1 MEGILSRI
9 ELALAN
15 LSLSCDDLGP
25 TASPGASSL
34 IQTLEIFRQFH
45 RESEDNKKQVLL
57 DQLHK
62 QLVPLRELPQCTSQL
77 EAVQALSDGVCRLY
91 FQHVG
96 QNRNVA
102 KRAVKVLKV
111 LHKLDK
117 SSIASRLKEEW
128 NLLLTDVWSLS
139 DLQKV
144 FQLLDEPVLVREYI
158 QDLWP
163 QLLLSL
169 AGTWQQLHLEIS
181 SSTAPALMIDRC
193 YLATKISL
201 QLFQV
206 LSSGDVGIQQVC
218 EVGTD
223 TPAIHVISST
233 LLEVIFSQV
242 CSLDCKLFAS
252 NALGF
257 LLNMSSNLKEAAGT
271 ANKLT
276 QAPEKEGHQTV
287 STGDLRF
294 EVTVPRL
301 TATDQS
307 WCQVV
312 LVRGLL
318 TCVRLDILLQQVQDS
333 QTHQQKSLFFDV
345 LFPLVTKFCG
355 DVGVG
360 DIQYHAFYAL
370 EQWLKRAR
378 TDLPHVHATSG
389 RHFHTDGPV
398 TTTVMQCLWNNWENP
413 IVGVPDLVKSAFG
426 LLLALHQ
433 EENTLAGHTRSMLF
447 EDLFVKLAGTSW
459 HVKGRYILLVELIP
473 YVQVLQVLRS
483 QNHIPTQLVQALS
496 TNHIAPASSD
506 VYRAF
511 LVATREAYQKDETAA
526 AEVWRDVWL
535 ETFMSAI
542 CNTNHLIRHNAM
554 QHWVP
559 CTLRLFPQV
568 LSVIT
573 TRLQDRTCL
582 VSGTIRLRAHMAVL
596 KAARTL
602 NIVSTHDMASD
613 VIREALWHSEED
625 VRAEAFSIIC
635 SHPKKSDPLS
645 SAEVGLLQEFLPLN
659 MNSDAAAFRQVVC
672 NNMRKL
678 MVRLRDG
685 SWTLLKK
692 ILKTKA
698 TASNNETKT
707 QLMQIIGF
715 VDWLVDLC
723 VMSTFPGACY
733 QRRKTALEL
742 LWIVYDHL
750 TSDWG
755 NEPKTSA
762 NYQTL
767 LNWARAQGSWDFFAE
782 RNAAALL
789 NCMEDGSTEV
799 RELAYHLLLTSF
811 PTPWCWWGLGEG
823 ETGDRLFSHARQLL
837 HSPKAQECE
846 AGALIIKLIFNK
858 LSIQRGLDV
867 FGESVSDSGSAPV
880 RFIQGL
886 LGLLQE
892 QHTTATSNL
901 LQAARQ
907 APMHGVLLALRQ
919 CLSSPALWVQHRS
932 EDVGQLRC
940 QVSDLVTA
948 VEAVLSL
955 VLKALAGVKG
965 QEEEEDSEVSP
976 SFADMGEAIS
986 SIICESGDQEGGQ
999 DDIALTPEHELVL
1012 ACCWLNIKE
1021 AGLLLGQLVDS
1032 VLQNDCELL
1041 TPEQVQFIGRMY
1053 VRILT
1058 QCRHRGAIESCNIG
1072 FLMVCKRLLSHSDA
1086 QLAAI
1091 PAQILDQVLD
1101 VISGNRSTSNITRR
1115 SAGLPL
1121 LVQAITASEPRG
1133 NYRPLLRR
1141 AVQVL
1146 LTTAQLPLSQDE
1158 DHTVDIPQVHALNVL
1173 RALFSDSTLGAAML
1187 GHISDAV
1194 ILAISGFSSPVWAI
1208 RNAAMQ
1214 LYGTLLIRM
1223 LGPKRVRDEHSA
1235 ENTITARE
1243 FFTRWPGLRLFLL
1256 QQLTEAVGRQGEGR
1270 FYLHPG
1276 LQPVLI
1282 LLSKLGPGIEDVEH
1296 RKLLSQFVSPVMAQ
1310 ASSPLLSVR
1319 VLCARALVPLVSVQ
1333 TQVQVMCGILEKM
1346 AAAPGEQVQQNGLH
1360 GAILQVMHLLQQWKD
1375 TTRKDYLQESRGIL
1389 QAILARSWVATS
1401 SNPCPVTRTDY
1412 LKLLLSAAQSC
1423 DTCVERDRVL
1433 LTLKDEV
1440 STVTS
1445 NVDSSCQPVASE
1457 LLLKTAASVSLQLLT
1472 LNSVPA
1478 ETHQQLTGSLLLSAC
1493 VDVRRATLLHIQDL
1507 TSREDLAAWLWIL
1520 PILQQQLEK
1529 ETDLLCLE
1537 LCLDNFV
1544 VFHTSRQ
1551 ELPPCTTFPTSLWT
1565 VVMQFAQ
1572 GHKGTSVCAKALP
1585 VLAIGLHQLLHSKAH
1600 SSREELQKWSQLMEA
1615 YSHPLQPE
1623 PLRVGVGRA
1632 LQQVGVGVM
1641 ERIAQE
1647 QQEEDME
1654 VVLRLTRATLA
1665 LLQDEVREPRTQAT
1679 SFAALLPRT
1688 PSVVQYPN
1696 IHTTAAIR
1704 VLLAYLVDRFW
1715 WSPSV
1720 WRYFLTTLY
1729 PDDPISTI
1737 SQHACTGSTHLFE
1750 QEEVNVYAEVIT
1762 MAKLIKDSFRN
1773 LVIKQS
1779 QENSAPAWDINY
1791 FTCAIKEVREKLS
1804 LIVPQVEKERHAGL
1818 LGVTGYSKPLAALFC
1833 YLLYVDCLFFQ
1844 IRHCQLPNES
1854 DMVEE
1859 QVQDI
1864 KCHLFQLQK
1873 VPALHPILHAVLSP
1887 TGLFSLQLDLGTAN
1901 VSTKQTSHVS

>member
-9 ELALAN
+9 ERALAN
-15 LSLSCDDLGP
+15 LSVSCDEQGA

-34 IQTLEIFRQFH
+34 IQSLEIFRQFH
-45 RESEDNKKQVLL
+45 REPDNNRRQVLL
-57 DQLHK
+57 DRLHK
-62 QLVPLRELPQCTSQL
+62 QLAPLRELPQCTSEL

-102 KRAVKVLKV
+102 KRAVKVIKV
-111 LHKLDK
+111 LYKLDK
-117 SSIASRLKEEW
+117 STIASRLREEW
-128 NLLLTDVWSLS
+128 NPLLGDVWSLS

-144 FQLLDEPVLVREYI
+144 FQVLDEPVLVSECI

-181 SSTAPALMIDRC
+181 SSTAPALIFDRC

-206 LSSGDVGIQQVC
+206 LSSGDVGLQQVC
-218 EVGTD
+218 EVGTG
-223 TPAIHVISST
+223 TPAIHAISSS

-257 LLNMSSNLKEAAGT
+257 LLNLSSNSKEAAEIV
-271 ANKLT
+271 NKLINL
-276 QAPEKEGHQTV
+276 PEKEGHQTV

-294 EVTVPRL
+294 KVTVPRFC
-301 TATDQS
+301 AADRS

-333 QTHQQKSLFFDV
+333 QTQGQESLFFDV
-345 LFPLVTKFCG
+345 LFPMVTKFCG

-378 TDLPHVHATSG
+378 TDLPHLHAASG
-389 RHFHTDGPV
+389 RHFQADGPV
-398 TTTVMQCLWNNWENP
+398 TTTVMQRLWNNWENP

-433 EENTLAGHTRSMLF
+433 EENTVAGQTSSKLF
-447 EDLFVKLAGTSW
+447 DDLFVKLTSTSW

-473 YVQVLQVLRS
+473 YVRVLQVLKS
-483 QNHIPTQLVQALS
+483 QTHIPTQLVQALS
-496 TNHIAPASSD
+496 TNHIAPTSSD

-511 LVATREAYQKDETAA
+511 LVAIREACGKDKTGATK
-526 AEVWRDVWL
+526 VWSDVWL
-535 ETFMSAI
+535 GKFMSAI

-559 CTLRLFPQV
+559 CTLRLYPQV

-573 TRLQDRTCL
+573 TQLQDSMCPASR
-582 VSGTIRLRAHMAVL
+582 TIRLRAHMAVQ
-596 KAARTL
+596 KAARSL
-602 NIVSTHDMASD
+602 NLVSTHDMAND
-613 VIREALWHSEED
+613 VVREALWHSEED
-625 VRAEAFSIIC
+625 VRAEAFSIVC

-659 MNSDAAAFRQVVC
+659 MNSDAAAFRQVIC

-692 ILKTKA
+692 VLKTKA
-698 TASNNETKT
+698 SSSNDETKT

-715 VDWLVDLC
+715 VDWLVELC

-755 NEPKTSA
+755 NEPKTSQ

-767 LNWARAQGSWDFFAE
+767 LDWARAQGSWDFFAE
-782 RNAAALL
+782 RNTTALL
-789 NCMEDGSTEV
+789 NCLEDGSTEV
-799 RELAYHLLLTSF
+799 RELAYHLLLTFF
-811 PTPWCWWGLGEG
+811 PTPWCWWCLGEG

-858 LSIQRGLDV
+858 LSTQRGLDF
-867 FGESVSDSGSAPV
+867 FGAKVSDPGSSPV
-880 RFIQGL
+880 RFIQEL
-886 LGLLQE
+886 LSLLQD
-892 QHTTATSNL
+892 QHQMATSNL

-919 CLSSPALWVQHRS
+919 CLTSPSLWVQHKS
-932 EDVGQLRC
+932 QDVEQLRC
-940 QVSDLVTA
+940 QVSDLLTA

-965 QEEEEDSEVSP
+965 QEEKEQDSEVSP

-986 SIICESGDQEGGQ
+986 SIICESGDQEGEQ

-1032 VLQNDCELL
+1032 VLQKDCDLL
-1041 TPEQVQFIGRMY
+1041 TPEQGQFIGRIY

-1058 QCRHRGAIESCNIG
+1058 QCRHRGAIESCNVG
-1072 FLMVCKRLLSHSDA
+1072 FLTVCKRLLSHSDP
-1086 QLAAI
+1086 QMAAI

-1101 VISGNRSTSNITRR
+1101 VILGNRSTSNITRR

-1133 NYRPLLRR
+1133 NYRPLLSR

-1146 LTTAQLPLSQDE
+1146 LTTAQLPLSHDQGE

-1173 RALFSDSTLGAAML
+1173 RALFSDSTLGSAML

-1214 LYGTLLIRM
+1214 LYGTLLTRM

-1243 FFTRWPGLRLFLL
+1243 FFTRWPGLRLSLL
-1256 QQLTEAVGRQGEGR
+1256 QQLQEAVGRQGEGR

-1282 LLSKLGPGIEDVEH
+1282 LLSKLGPGIDDVEH
-1296 RKLLSQFVSPVMAQ
+1296 R
-1310 ASSPLLSVR
+1310 
-1319 VLCARALVPLVSVQ
+1319 
-1333 TQVQVMCGILEKM
+1333 
-1346 AAAPGEQVQQNGLH
+1346 
-1360 GAILQVMHLLQQWKD
+1360 
-1375 TTRKDYLQESRGIL
+1375 
-1389 QAILARSWVATS
+1389 
-1401 SNPCPVTRTDY
+1401 
-1412 LKLLLSAAQSC
+1412 
-1423 DTCVERDRVL
+1423 
-1433 LTLKDEV
+1433 
-1440 STVTS
+1440 
-1445 NVDSSCQPVASE
+1445 
-1457 LLLKTAASVSLQLLT
+1457 
-1472 LNSVPA
+1472 
-1478 ETHQQLTGSLLLSAC
+1478 
-1493 VDVRRATLLHIQDL
+1493 
-1507 TSREDLAAWLWIL
+1507 
-1520 PILQQQLEK
+1520 
-1529 ETDLLCLE
+1529 
-1537 LCLDNFV
+1537 
-1544 VFHTSRQ
+1544 
-1551 ELPPCTTFPTSLWT
+1551 
-1565 VVMQFAQ
+1565 
-1572 GHKGTSVCAKALP
+1572 
-1585 VLAIGLHQLLHSKAH
+1585 
-1600 SSREELQKWSQLMEA
+1600 
-1615 YSHPLQPE
+1615 
-1623 PLRVGVGRA
+1623 
-1632 LQQVGVGVM
+1632 
-1641 ERIAQE
+1641 
-1647 QQEEDME
+1647 
-1654 VVLRLTRATLA
+1654 
-1665 LLQDEVREPRTQAT
+1665 
-1679 SFAALLPRT
+1679 
-1688 PSVVQYPN
+1688 
-1696 IHTTAAIR
+1696 
-1704 VLLAYLVDRFW
+1704 
-1715 WSPSV
+1715 
-1720 WRYFLTTLY
+1720 
-1729 PDDPISTI
+1729 
-1737 SQHACTGSTHLFE
+1737 
-1750 QEEVNVYAEVIT
+1750 
-1762 MAKLIKDSFRN
+1762 
-1773 LVIKQS
+1773 
-1779 QENSAPAWDINY
+1779 
-1791 FTCAIKEVREKLS
+1791 
-1804 LIVPQVEKERHAGL
+1804 
-1818 LGVTGYSKPLAALFC
+1818 
-1833 YLLYVDCLFFQ
+1833 
-1844 IRHCQLPNES
+1844 
-1854 DMVEE
+1854 
-1859 QVQDI
+1859 
-1864 KCHLFQLQK
+1864 
-1873 VPALHPILHAVLSP
+1873 
-1887 TGLFSLQLDLGTAN
+1887 
-1901 VSTKQTSHVS
+1901 

>member
-9 ELALAN
+9 ERALAN
-15 LSLSCDDLGP
+15 LSASSDEQGM
-25 TASPGASSL
+25 TVSPGGSSL
-34 IQTLEIFRQFH
+34 IQSLEIFHQFH
-45 RESEDNKKQVLL
+45 RESDNNKQQVLL
-57 DQLHK
+57 DKLHK
-62 QLVPLRELPQCTSQL
+62 QLVPLREPSQCTSEQ
-77 EAVQALSDGVCRLY
+77 EALQALSDGVCCLY

-102 KRAVKVLKV
+102 KRAVKVTKV
-111 LHKLDK
+111 LYKLNK
-117 SSIASRLKEEW
+117 STIASRLREEW
-128 NLLLTDVWSLS
+128 NVLLGDVWSLS

-144 FQLLDEPVLVREYI
+144 FQLLDEPALVGECI

-181 SSTAPALMIDRC
+181 SSTASALMIDRC

-201 QLFQV
+201 QLFQA
-206 LSSGDVGIQQVC
+206 LSSSEVGLQQVC

-242 CSLDCKLFAS
+242 CSLDCKLFAA

-257 LLNMSSNLKEAAGT
+257 LLNMSNNPKEAAET
-271 ANKLT
+271 AKQLIKS
-276 QAPEKEGHQTV
+276 PEKEGHQTV
-287 STGDLRF
+287 STADLRF
-294 EVTVPRL
+294 KVTVPGL
-301 TATDQS
+301 SATERS

-318 TCVRLDILLQQVQDS
+318 TCVRLDILLQQVQGS
-333 QTHQQKSLFFDV
+333 QIQQQESLFFDV
-345 LFPLVTKFCG
+345 LFPLVTKFCA

-360 DIQYHAFYAL
+360 DIQFHAFYAL

-378 TDLPHVHATSG
+378 TDLSHIHGTSG
-389 RHFHTDGPV
+389 RHFQADGAV

-433 EENTLAGHTRSMLF
+433 EENTLAGQTCSTLF
-447 EDLFVKLAGTSW
+447 KDLFVKLAGTSW

-473 YVQVLQVLRS
+473 YIQVLQVLSS
-483 QNHIPTQLVQALS
+483 QHHIPTQLVQALS

-511 LVATREAYQKDETAA
+511 LVATREACGKDEMAA
-526 AEVWRDVWL
+526 AEVWRDIWL

-542 CNTNHLIRHNAM
+542 CSTNHLIRHNAM

-559 CTLRLFPQV
+559 CTLRLYPQV

-573 TRLQDRTCL
+573 TQLQDRTCL
-582 VSGTIRLRAHMAVL
+582 VSATIRLRAHMAVL

-602 NIVSTHDMASD
+602 NLVSTHDMAND
-613 VIREALWHSEED
+613 VVREALWHSEED

-645 SAEVGLLQEFLPLN
+645 GAEVGLLQEFLPLN
-659 MNSDAAAFRQVVC
+659 MNSDAAAFRQVIC
-672 NNMRKL
+672 NNMRKV
-678 MVRLRDG
+678 MVRIRDG

-692 ILKTKA
+692 ILKTKEA
-698 TASNNETKT
+698 TSNSETKT

-715 VDWLVDLC
+715 VDWLVGLC

-742 LWIVYDHL
+742 LLIVFDHL

-767 LNWARAQGSWDFFAE
+767 LNWARAQGSWNFYAE

-789 NCMEDGSTEV
+789 NCLEDGSAEV

-811 PTPWCWWGLGEG
+811 PTPWCWWCLGEG
-823 ETGDRLFSHARQLL
+823 DTGDRLYSHARQLL

-858 LSIQRGLDV
+858 LSTQRGLD
-867 FGESVSDSGSAPV
+867 FFAGKVSDAGSSPV

-886 LGLLQE
+886 LCLLQD
-892 QHTTATSNL
+892 QYQMATSDL
-901 LQAARQ
+901 LQAARK
-907 APMHGVLLALRQ
+907 APMHGALLALRQ

-932 EDVGQLRC
+932 QDVEQLRC
-940 QVSDLVTA
+940 QVNDLVTA
-948 VEAVLSL
+948 VEAVLNL

-965 QEEEEDSEVSP
+965 QEEEQDSEVSP

-986 SIICESGDQEGGQ
+986 SIICESGDQARGQ

-1032 VLQNDCELL
+1032 VLQHKSEILI
-1041 TPEQVQFIGRMY
+1041 PEQVQFIGRMY

-1072 FLMVCKRLLSHSDA
+1072 FLTVCKRLLSHSDA
-1086 QLAAI
+1086 QMAAI

-1101 VISGNRSTSNITRR
+1101 VILGNRSTSNITRR

-1121 LVQAITASEPRG
+1121 LVLAITASEPRG
-1133 NYRPLLRR
+1133 NYRPLLSR

-1146 LTTAQLPLSQDE
+1146 LTTAQLPLAQE
-1158 DHTVDIPQVHALNVL
+1158 DHTVDIPQVHALNIL
-1173 RALFSDSTLGAAML
+1173 RALFSDSTLGSAML

-1214 LYGTLLIRM
+1214 LYGTLLTRM

-1256 QQLTEAVGRQGEGR
+1256 QQLQEAVGRQGEGQL
-1270 FYLHPG
+1270 YLHPG

-1282 LLSKLGPGIEDVEH
+1282 LLSKLGPGIEDGQH
-1296 RKLLSQFVSPVMAQ
+1296 RELLSQFVSPVMAQ

-1319 VLCARALVPLVSVQ
+1319 VLCARALVPLVGVE
-1333 TQVQVMCGILEKM
+1333 TQVSVMCSILEKL
-1346 AAAPGEQVQQNGLH
+1346 AAAPGAQVVQNSLH
-1360 GAILQVMHLLQQWKD
+1360 GDILQVMHLLQQWKD
-1375 TTRKDYLQESRGIL
+1375 AKRKNYPEESRGIL
-1389 QAILARSWVATS
+1389 QAILARSWVSTS
-1401 SNPCPVTRTDY
+1401 SNTCPITRAEY
-1412 LKLLLSAAQSC
+1412 LKLLLAAAQSC
-1423 DTCVERDRVL
+1423 DSCPERERL
-1433 LTLKDEV
+1433 LLALKDEV

-1445 NVDSSCQPVASE
+1445 NVDPGSQPVASE
-1457 LLLKTAASVSLQLLT
+1457 LLLKTAASVSLQLQTLYSVSTEAQQHLT
-1472 LNSVPA
+1472 S
-1478 ETHQQLTGSLLLSAC
+1478 SLLLSPC
-1493 VDVRRATLLHIQDL
+1493 VDVRRTALRHMQDM
-1507 TSREDLAAWLWIL
+1507 TSRQDPAEWLWIL
-1520 PILQQQLEK
+1520 PILQQQLEE

-1544 VFHTSRQ
+1544 VFHTSKQ
-1551 ELPPCTTFPTSLWT
+1551 ELPNCTSFPASLWT

-1585 VLAIGLHQLLHSKAH
+1585 VLAIGLHQRLQSGTG
-1600 SSREELQKWSQLMEA
+1600 RVELQQWSQLMET

-1647 QQEEDME
+1647 CQEEDME

-1679 SFAALLPRT
+1679 SFAALLSRT
-1688 PSVVQYPN
+1688 ASVVQYPN
-1696 IHTTAAIR
+1696 IHTTATIR
-1704 VLLAYLVDRFW
+1704 VLLAYLVDRFS
-1715 WSPSV
+1715 WSPSL
-1720 WRYFLTTLY
+1720 WKYFLTTLC

-1750 QEEVNVYAEVIT
+1750 QEEVNVYAEVVT
-1762 MAKLIKDSFRN
+1762 LATLIKDSFMH
-1773 LVIKQS
+1773 LFTKQCG
-1779 QENSAPAWDINY
+1779 ENAASACDINY
-1791 FTCAIKEVREKLS
+1791 LTCAIKEVRETLS
-1804 LIVPQVEKERHAGL
+1804 LIVPEVEKEKNAGL
-1818 LGVTGYSKPLAALFC
+1818 LGVTGYSKPLAALFSC
-1833 YLLYVDCLFFQ
+1833 LQYVDCLFYQ
-1844 IRHCQLPNES
+1844 IRLSQFS
-1854 DMVEE
+1854 TRYDKVDE
-1859 QVQDI
+1859 QIEDI
-1864 KCHLFQLQK
+1864 RSCLLQLQK
-1873 VPALHPILHAVLSP
+1873 VPALHPILQTALSP
-1887 TGLFSLQLDLGTAN
+1887 TGLCCLQVQQQLGGAE
-1901 VSTKQTSHVS
+1901 VSTNQTNSVF